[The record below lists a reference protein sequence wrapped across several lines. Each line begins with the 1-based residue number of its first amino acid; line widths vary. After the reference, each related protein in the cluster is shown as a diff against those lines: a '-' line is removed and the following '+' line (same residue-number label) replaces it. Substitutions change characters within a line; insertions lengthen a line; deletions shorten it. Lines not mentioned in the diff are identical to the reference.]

1 MWQKLRVV
9 LTGALVAGPI
19 AALAMSLACTN
30 SSPTTS
36 TPTTT
41 LQACLVDN
49 TAKITFEN
57 RSTSNKTYD
66 IVWDGSRIATLS
78 PTQKSDTYTEAAG
91 VTHSLQ
97 FKVTNSSQVACST
110 SHPVLVVCS
119 AQNYWCT
126 Y

>member
-9 LTGALVAGPI
+9 LSGVLVAGPL
-19 AALAMSLACTN
+19 AALVMSLACTD

-41 LQACLVDN
+41 LQACMVDN

-66 IVWDGSRIATLS
+66 IVWDGSRMTTLW
-78 PTQKSDTYTEAAG
+78 PTQKSATYTEAAG

-97 FKVTNSSQVACST
+97 FKITNSSQVACST
-110 SHPVLVVCS
+110 SRPILVVCTS
-119 AQNYWCT
+119 QTYWCT